1 VGGVSFHPEV
11 LEAQQLRAL
20 EATGSPLTA
29 RGFRLGGGTGLALLL
44 GHRQS
49 EDFDWFSTESVG
61 DPMLLARELQDEGVP
76 LQVQQV
82 ARGTIHG
89 TVDGVRLSLLEFRYP
104 LLAEPIRWPEH
115 KIAILS
121 LDDISCMKLSAIAQ
135 RGSRKDFV
143 DLFALGQEH
152 RPLAELLDLY
162 RKKFDVQE
170 IGHLLYSLVYF
181 EDAEQERMPKMIWDI
196 EWREVGERIESWVQE
211 LASG

>member
-1 VGGVSFHPEV
+1 VSFHPEV

-49 EDFDWFSTESVG
+49 EDFDWFSTEPVG
-61 DPMLLARELQDEGVP
+61 DPMLLAREIQDEGVP

-89 TVDGVRLSLLEFRYP
+89 TVNGVRLSLLEFRYP
-104 LLAEPIRWPEH
+104 LLAEPIRWPER

-181 EDAEQERMPKMIWDI
+181 EDAEQERMPKMIWDS
-196 EWREVGERIESWVQE
+196 EWREVRERIESWVQE

>member
-49 EDFDWFSTESVG
+49 EDFDWFSTEPVG
-61 DPMLLARELQDEGVP
+61 DPMLLAREIQDEGVP

-121 LDDISCMKLSAIAQ
+121 LDDIASMKLSAIAQ

-162 RKKFDVQE
+162 RKKFDVHE

-196 EWREVGERIESWVQE
+196 EWREVRKRIESWVQE

>member
-1 VGGVSFHPEV
+1 VSFHPEV

-49 EDFDWFSTESVG
+49 EDFDWFSTEPVG
-61 DPMLLARELQDEGVP
+61 DPMLLAREIQDEGVP

-121 LDDISCMKLSAIAQ
+121 LDDIASMKLSAIAQ

-162 RKKFDVQE
+162 RRKFDVQE

-196 EWREVGERIESWVQE
+196 EWREVRERIESWVQE